1 MTHNFQKRYTLYS
14 TFLNMFPFFT
24 WYYAMQCSCFMNK
37 KRYNMLYIMALRTIR
52 TKCKSKRKFISGSKY
67 LFQE

>member
-24 WYYAMQCSCFMNK
+24 WYYVIQYSYFMNK
-37 KRYNMLYIMALRTIR
+37 NKHNRLYIMTLQTIR
-52 TKCKSKRKFISGSKY
+52 TKYK
-67 LFQE
+67 